1 MRPEKLIENAMRK
14 QGSIVMNLMT
24 APDCLATLDGTC
36 FGSRLGKA
44 VSYILT
50 PWIIILSNIEEYIM
64 AENNQPQNQ

>member
-1 MRPEKLIENAMRK
+1 VIEDSTDRFNLFFLRPEKLIENAMRK

-50 PWIIILSNIEEYIM
+50 P
-64 AENNQPQNQ
+64 

>member
-1 MRPEKLIENAMRK
+1 MIEDSTDRFNLFFLRPEKLIENAMRK

-50 PWIIILSNIEEYIM
+50 P
-64 AENNQPQNQ
+64 